1 MVIVPVGVKQSGG
14 VVILAIGVEGFIGS
28 GSISRTNAEEIH
40 PELRSFAV
48 TTYIVSGVNPVKLP
62 EAWYAAPMLYSILGP
77 EGVVI
82 SMVPLGAEQ
91 VGCAVTEPVG
101 VAGTTGMALMVTAVA
116 AEIQPVIM
124 FLAVTL

>member
-14 VVILAIGVEGFIGS
+14 VVILAIGAEGLIGS

-82 SMVPLGAEQ
+82 SMVYYYHP
-91 VGCAVTEPVG
+91 
-101 VAGTTGMALMVTAVA
+101 
-116 AEIQPVIM
+116 IQYNRLCITFCKPEHLYAFFIRHRYYV
-124 FLAVTL
+124 FLLQGY